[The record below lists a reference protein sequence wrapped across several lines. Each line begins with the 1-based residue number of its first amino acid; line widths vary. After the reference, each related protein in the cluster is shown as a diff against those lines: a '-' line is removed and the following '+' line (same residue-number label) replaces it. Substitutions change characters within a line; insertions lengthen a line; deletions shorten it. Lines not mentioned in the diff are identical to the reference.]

1 MYAVVETGGKQYRV
15 SEGSTFVV
23 EKLPKEAGESVTLDK
38 VLMIGD
44 TDITVGKPNVAGA
57 CVTCTVLSQS
67 RGPRVRVFKRFRRND
82 SRCLK
87 GHRQYYT
94 TLQVTGISR

>member
-1 MYAVVETGGKQYRV
+1 MYAVVQTGGKQYRV
-15 SEGSTFVV
+15 TEGSTFIV
-23 EKLPKEAGESVTLDK
+23 EKLPIEAGESVTLDS

-44 TDITVGKPNVAGA
+44 ADITVGKPTVAGA
-57 CVTCTVLSQS
+57 SVTCKVIAQS
-67 RGPRVRVFKRFRRND
+67 RGPRIRVFKRFRRND

-94 TLQVTGISR
+94 TLQVTGITA